1 MINSNH
7 DPKAIHS
14 NKSAEING
22 LTEKTTPV
30 SADLLIIEDSAATNA
45 KKKVQIG
52 NLPSGGGSDPWT
64 YYVLTST
71 FTVSNNTQTLIT
83 DGSTSWSHSVDANKW
98 YEIDIHL
105 FVIDGDGA
113 SDSRFEITKPASSD
127 GHWYGDTA
135 ENAVSQTKSFTAT
148 GTLFFSFGG
157 NGKPLIV
164 QGTVEEKCILIHEL
178 IEAFE
183 ALLDQR
189 TQRLDIV
196 IGKNFVANEVNE
208 TGFIQFGEVLLIEPV

>member
-157 NGKPLIV
+157 NDDHYWAGGMLKTTNS
-164 QGTVEEKCILIHEL
+164 GTVTVTWANDTGTTDNTLG
-178 IEAFE
+178 
-183 ALLDQR
+183 
-189 TQRLDIV
+189 
-196 IGKNFVANEVNE
+196 IGSYMRIREV
-208 TGFIQFGEVLLIEPV
+208 TPA